1 MNFLLSLNK
10 KYFLIITFIIII
22 FFISLIFVNFLSSLS
37 NSSVVKDIFVS
48 NADITDP
55 KFSINSAN
63 QKILVTADEGNFIG
77 TNQILLKNN
86 VVFKSDDFS
95 IETDNVIFDRIEKT
109 ASSKTKSIFK
119 SKNTKISSNGFDI
132 YDNGKKIKFI
142 GKSIVVLK

>member
-1 MNFLLSLNK
+1 M
-10 KYFLIITFIIII
+10 
-22 FFISLIFVNFLSSLS
+22 
-37 NSSVVKDIFVS
+37 
-48 NADITDP
+48 
-55 KFSINSAN
+55 
-63 QKILVTADEGNFIG
+63 VTADEGNVIG

-119 SKNTKISSNGFDI
+119 SRNTKISSNGFDI

-142 GKSIVVLK
+142 GKSIVVLKWSLF